1 MSIYALNKL
10 FYLLENDAAFRER
23 LQSNPRETISQFPL
37 TSKEKGLL
45 LSGDVAG
52 LFHLGVH
59 PFLLNGLSRHQ
70 LFGVTRE
77 NYLERIRGHAPRSG
91 SG

>member
-10 FYLLENDAAFRER
+10 FYLLENDAAFREG
-23 LQSNPRETISQFPL
+23 LQSNPRETISQFPF
-37 TSKEKGLL
+37 TSKEKDLL

-77 NYLERIRGHAPRSG
+77 NYLERIRGHAPRSR